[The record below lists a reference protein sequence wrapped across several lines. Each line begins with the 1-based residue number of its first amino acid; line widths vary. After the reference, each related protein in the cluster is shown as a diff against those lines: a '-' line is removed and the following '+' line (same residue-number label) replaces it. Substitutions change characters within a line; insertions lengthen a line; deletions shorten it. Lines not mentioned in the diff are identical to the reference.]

1 MLNLTGILTKLYQLP
16 EKFEEARAAGRW
28 CEAAGA
34 YEKAVVVS
42 RFIGMDAEARD
53 KLLNRFDSDEVKR
66 VYKNA
71 GRYEEVADADRG
83 ADRKQ
88 VV

>member
-1 MLNLTGILTKLYQLP
+1 MP

-53 KLLNRFDSDEVKR
+53 KLLNRFDSDEVKQ
-66 VYKNA
+66 VFKDA
-71 GRYEEVADADRG
+71 GRYEEVTDADRG